1 MKKYLV
7 VFCLIFWAGLI
18 GGISFL
24 EAPLKFQA
32 PGITI
37 PLGLGIGQLV
47 FQALNKIEIVLM
59 LIILIAAYGTPL
71 RNLKGGL
78 LLLVLLILV
87 IDTFWL
93 LPLLDERAKLV
104 LAGNPP
110 KETLH
115 HIIYITLEVI
125 KFLAL
130 ITLGFTMLKDLPHEK
145 RYRKPD

>member
-1 MKKYLV
+1 MKKLIAI
-7 VFCLIFWAGLI
+7 FCIIFWAGLI

-47 FQALNKIEIVLM
+47 FQALNKIEVILLM
-59 LIILIAAYGTPL
+59 VILACSLPAPL
-71 RNLKGGL
+71 KNISSIL
-78 LLLVLLILV
+78 LFSVTILLM

-104 LAGNPP
+104 LAGHAPVRSY
-110 KETLH
+110 H
-115 HIIYITLEVI
+115 HILYIIADTI
-125 KFLAL
+125 KFLIL
-130 ITLGFTMLKDLPHEK
+130 ITMGFLNLKSLNHEK
-145 RYRKPD
+145 GY

>member
-1 MKKYLV
+1 MKKLIAI
-7 VFCLIFWAGLI
+7 FCIIFWAGLI

-47 FQALNKIEIVLM
+47 FQALNKIEVILLM
-59 LIILIAAYGTPL
+59 VILACSLPAPL
-71 RNLKGGL
+71 KNISSIL
-78 LLLVLLILV
+78 LFSVTILLM

-104 LAGNPP
+104 LSGHAPVRSY
-110 KETLH
+110 H
-115 HIIYITLEVI
+115 HILYIIADTI
-125 KFLAL
+125 KFLIL
-130 ITLGFTMLKDLPHEK
+130 ITMGFLNLKSLNHEK
-145 RYRKPD
+145 GY